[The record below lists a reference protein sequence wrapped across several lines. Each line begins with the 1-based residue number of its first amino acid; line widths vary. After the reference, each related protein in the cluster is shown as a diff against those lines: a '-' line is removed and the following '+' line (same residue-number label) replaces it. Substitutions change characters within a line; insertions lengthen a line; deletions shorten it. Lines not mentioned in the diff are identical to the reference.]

1 MPTQQTLEAA
11 IPSME
16 CLSHHLPLRLAQS
29 LADRLDG
36 ICLGVYQCR
45 CFLPRHPCRCSD
57 LARSAVG
64 VEGRGIYGE
73 MPIKKPL
80 ATAFQWWPYIMTFSL
95 VIM

>member
-16 CLSHHLPLRLAQS
+16 CLSHHLPLRLVQS

-45 CFLPRHPCRCSD
+45 CFLPRHPCRCLISLGVRQVWQQEKKPSGQTPVEKHP
-57 LARSAVG
+57 LAEDATPYGVG
-64 VEGRGIYGE
+64 V
-73 MPIKKPL
+73 
-80 ATAFQWWPYIMTFSL
+80 
-95 VIM
+95 

>member
-57 LARSAVG
+57 FARSAVG
-64 VEGRGIYGE
+64 EWVVSLKMVAGADLR
-73 MPIKKPL
+73 L
-80 ATAFQWWPYIMTFSL
+80 A
-95 VIM
+95 